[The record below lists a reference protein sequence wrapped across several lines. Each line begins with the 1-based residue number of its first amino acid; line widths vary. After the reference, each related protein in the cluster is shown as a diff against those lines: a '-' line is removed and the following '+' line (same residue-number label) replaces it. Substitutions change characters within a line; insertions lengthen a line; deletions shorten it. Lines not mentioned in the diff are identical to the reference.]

1 VSSKFCVNKLLHSF
15 LISAADT
22 AGDQSQDASNPSSS
36 VANEY
41 SAYKL
46 TGDSLSK
53 SSQANQQEKGF
64 IIVESNFKVYA
75 YTNSELHQA
84 ILRLFMRE
92 DFKYPNLVV
101 GRLTRDSL
109 KEAFNKKITA

>member
-1 VSSKFCVNKLLHSF
+1 VNKLLHSF

-53 SSQANQQEKGF
+53 SSQANQQEKG
-64 IIVESNFKVYA
+64 
-75 YTNSELHQA
+75 
-84 ILRLFMRE
+84 LRLFMRE